1 MFSQANFPRSIA
13 YVLLRILPNFVMF
26 CGVSFGCCGLYSFP
40 ESTLPEETSTP
51 SGMQWLDSCQALS
64 EGCACVQPFH
74 WCMLLNDLNA
84 DAVVTFVQFF
94 FECRSL
100 GHIDTVGRYVN
111 QIQWGN
117 N

>member
-1 MFSQANFPRSIA
+1 
-13 YVLLRILPNFVMF
+13 MF
-26 CGVSFGCCGLYSFP
+26 CGVSLGCCGLYSFP

-94 FECRSL
+94 LECRSL